1 MDAKVRKFRKHA
13 GEENRGRTGLG
24 RRYSRELRLDAVAYW
39 KRKKRGGESLE
50 QVASELGVSNWS
62 LARWVRESETAGKL
76 RPVEVEEA
84 VKTNEFSLIT
94 PGGYRVEGLSE
105 ESVVRLLERLG

>member
-1 MDAKVRKFRKHA
+1 MEATA
-13 GEENRGRTGLG
+13 ENRGRTGLG
-24 RRYSRELRLDAVAYW
+24 RRYSRQLRLDAVAYW

-50 QVASELGVSNWS
+50 RVASELGVSNWS
-62 LARWVRESETAGKL
+62 LARWVRESETVGVL